1 MDPLGTPIN
10 ALPSVTNNTMG
21 KVQHKSDMAKI
32 DGSSLS
38 YVDILKD
45 LESEQG
51 RQPQM
56 PPGGGLPPP
65 PPQQQASFQQQPPQ
79 QYDQQQFSAPQQS
92 QMYYQDQG
100 PPPQYYQG
108 YNEPQQSS
116 PISNFWVDNRTLI
129 IVSALIFVV
138 MLYIAPKLKLYIPQ
152 LATDGNLN
160 VVGIA
165 TVSLVI
171 GLATQIVDKYV

>member
-1 MDPLGTPIN
+1 MGDPLGTPIGN
-10 ALPSVTNNTMG
+10 LPSITNNPPMG
-21 KVQHKSDMAKI
+21 KVQHKSDMTKI
-32 DGSSLS
+32 DGNSLS

-45 LESEQG
+45 LESEQ

-56 PPGGGLPPP
+56 PPGGGGVLPP
-65 PPQQQASFQQQPPQ
+65 PPQQQASFQSQ
-79 QYDQQQFSAPQQS
+79 QYDQQQFAPQQS

>member
-1 MDPLGTPIN
+1 MDPLGTPIGN
-10 ALPSVTNNTMG
+10 LPSITNAPPMG
-21 KVQHKSDMAKI
+21 KVQHKSDMQKVDNA
-32 DGSSLS
+32 SLN
-38 YVDILKD
+38 YTDILKS
-45 LESEQG
+45 LEQEG
-51 RQPQM
+51 HQPQM
-56 PPGGGLPPP
+56 PPGGGGALP
-65 PPQQQASFQQQPPQ
+65 PPQQQASFQQPPQ
-79 QYDQQQFSAPQQS
+79 SQYEQFQAPQQS

>member
-1 MDPLGTPIN
+1 MGDPLGTPIGN
-10 ALPSVTNNTMG
+10 LPSMANNPPIG
-21 KVQHKSDMAKI
+21 KVQHKSDMQKVDNA
-32 DGSSLS
+32 SLN
-38 YVDILKD
+38 YTDILKS
-45 LESEQG
+45 LEQETNVSVQ
-51 RQPQM
+51 QQQA
-56 PPGGGLPPP
+56 PPP
-65 PPQQQASFQQQPPQ
+65 PPQQQASFQS
-79 QYDQQQFSAPQQS
+79 QYDQQQFAPQQS
-92 QMYYQDQG
+92 QMYYQEQ
-100 PPPQYYQG
+100 PPAQYYQG

>member
-10 ALPSVTNNTMG
+10 SLPSITNNTMG
-21 KVQHKSDMAKI
+21 KVQHKSDMPKI
-32 DGSSLS
+32 DNNSLS
-38 YVDILKD
+38 YTDILKN
-45 LESEQG
+45 LEQETN
-51 RQPQM
+51 M
-56 PPGGGLPPP
+56 PPGGGGALPPPPPP
-65 PPQQQASFQQQPPQ
+65 PPQQQASFQSQ
-79 QYDQQQFSAPQQS
+79 QYDQQQFAPQQS

>member
-1 MDPLGTPIN
+1 MDPLGTPIGN
-10 ALPSVTNNTMG
+10 LPSITNAPPMG
-21 KVQHKSDMAKI
+21 KVQHKSDMQKVDNA
-32 DGSSLS
+32 SLN
-38 YVDILKD
+38 YTDILKS
-45 LESEQG
+45 LEQEG
-51 RQPQM
+51 HQPQM
-56 PPGGGLPPP
+56 PPGGGGALP
-65 PPQQQASFQQQPPQ
+65 PPQQQASFQQPPQSQYEQFQAPQYYQEPPPQ
-79 QYDQQQFSAPQQS
+79 QY
-92 QMYYQDQG
+92 
-100 PPPQYYQG
+100 YQG
-108 YNEPQQSS
+108 GGGYEQQQSS